1 MITVTIDDRPV
12 QLEPGQTLLTAARK
26 LGLEIP
32 TLCHHEKCSPSTSCL
47 VCLVK
52 TKANGTGRLVPSCA
66 TVAEEG
72 MVVESQT
79 AEVFNARR
87 TALELLFSDHVGD
100 CLSPCHRI
108 CPLQMNIPR
117 MLRQVEEGR
126 IDEAVR
132 TVREAIPL
140 AGITGWLCSAP
151 CEQGCRR
158 GTHDEP
164 AAIRDVE
171 RFLAEQEEVGNDSRP
186 PGNGSSSGKAV
197 AVVGAGPAGLA
208 VAHELLRQG
217 HAVTLVDRHPEAGGS
232 LRREVAEGRL
242 PAAVLRAE
250 IDRLQRLGA
259 QFKLGVALGSDLT
272 IDGLLRGFAAVVL
285 ALGEDGKAQAK
296 TLGLTLQPAGIKVD
310 AESGLTNLGR
320 VFATGSAVKSLRQVV
335 RALAEGKQVGHAVNR
350 FLAGQVIQRIPKPFS
365 SIMGKLT
372 PDEVQQFMVGPSPA
386 HRQTPAGGPQIGF
399 TGDEARTESQRCLH
413 CDCRSAGD
421 CELQRF
427 AEMYGV
433 DSGRFRGERRPFEQY
448 LDHGEVIFEPGKCIL
463 CGICV
468 QLAEQAREPLGLS
481 FVGRGF
487 DVRIGV
493 PFSRAIDEGLQR
505 VARECVEAC
514 PTGALVFKDEFE
526 RQMRGFSLLGRC
538 GRA

>member
-1 MITVTIDDRPV
+1 MITVTIDARSV
-12 QLEPGQTLLTAARK
+12 QVEPGQTLLTAARQ

-32 TLCHHEKCSPSTSCL
+32 TLCHHEKCTPSTSCQ

-52 TKANGTGRLVPSCA
+52 LTGNGTSRLVPSCA
-66 TVAEEG
+66 TIAEDG

-79 AEVFNARR
+79 AEVFDARR

-108 CPLQMNIPR
+108 CPLQLNIPR
-117 MLRQVEEGR
+117 MLREVEAGR
-126 IDEAVR
+126 IEEATK

-158 GTHDEP
+158 GTHDQP
-164 AAIRDVE
+164 AAIREVE
-171 RFLAEQEEVGNDSRP
+171 RFLAEREAADEKAVPSRRHP
-186 PGNGSSSGKAV
+186 ASGRAV
-197 AVVGAGPAGLA
+197 AVIGTGPAGLA
-208 VAHELLRQG
+208 TAHALLHAG
-217 HAVTLVDRHPEAGGS
+217 HRVTLVDRHPEAGGS
-232 LRREVAEGRL
+232 LRGEVGEGRL
-242 PAAVLRAE
+242 PSRVLRAE
-250 IDRLQRLGA
+250 LDRLERLGA
-259 QFKLGVALGSDLT
+259 RFKLAVELGQDLT

-285 ALGEDGKAQAK
+285 ALGEGGKAQASA
-296 TLGLTLQPAGIKVD
+296 LGLLLQPTGVKTN
-310 AESGLTNLGR
+310 AETGLTNLAR
-320 VFATGSAVKSLRQVV
+320 VFATGSIVKPLRQVV
-335 RALAEGKQVGHAVNR
+335 RALADGKNVGHAVNR

-365 SIMGKLT
+365 SLMGKLA
-372 PDEVQQFMVGPSPA
+372 PDEVRQFMIGPNPA
-386 HRQTPAGGPQIGF
+386 PRVTPGTGPQPGF
-399 TGDEARTESQRCLH
+399 SRDEARTESSRCLH

-421 CELQRF
+421 CDLQRY
-427 AEMYGV
+427 AEIYGV
-433 DSGRFRGERRPFEQY
+433 DPGRFRGERRPFEQY
-448 LDHGEVIFEPGKCIL
+448 LEHGEIIFEPGKCIL

-493 PFSRAIDEGLQR
+493 PFSREIDEGLQR
-505 VARECVEAC
+505 VGRECVEAC

-526 RQMRGFSLLGRC
+526 RQMLGFSATGRC
-538 GRA
+538 GRP